1 MDRHR
6 VGRIHTRNICYP
18 QPKGHQATIDER
30 LEKLTERHEA
40 LAQTLEL
47 ESLNIAATRALV
59 DKTVVLVNLM
69 IEGINGLT
77 GIVKSHE
84 ERISGLE
91 TS

>member
-1 MDRHR
+1 
-6 VGRIHTRNICYP
+6 
-18 QPKGHQATIDER
+18 
-30 LEKLTERHEA
+30 
-40 LAQTLEL
+40 
-47 ESLNIAATRALV
+47 V